1 MPDPTPTPEPERTG
15 KKIDARVTEL
25 ERTVT
30 ALVKAIKDAED
41 ATGEPLMPIGTYCGV
56 TFDA

>member
-1 MPDPTPTPEPERTG
+1 MPDAVPEPERTG
-15 KKIDARVTEL
+15 KKMEARVAEL

-41 ATGEPLMPIGTYCGV
+41 VTGEPLMPVGTYCGV